1 MKKMFKAGICIA
13 AAVMVISGCG
23 KSTDTKETTT
33 AAQTTTKSAA
43 ELTDEASITLGQYKD
58 LELTR
63 VKAAV
68 TDEEMDEQLNY
79 IMSKYP
85 NPKAE
90 EVTGRPAQEGDTAVI
105 DYVGTKDGVAFE
117 GGTADGYE
125 LVLGSHSFI
134 DGFEEGVVGME
145 IGEEKEINLT
155 FPSPYERNP
164 DLAGK
169 PVVFK
174 VKLNG
179 LKIAEETV
187 LDDALAKRAMGDE
200 SATLETMKSQL
211 YGNIMQQ
218 KERDAFYE
226 AGNQALQQIIENS
239 EITCDPDA
247 VEAMYQDLTNTY
259 TSYASQYGMDLE
271 SFLGLFLGTDLE
283 GLKGNAENLVKQQM
297 VLDELI
303 KVENIT
309 ATDEQKEN
317 LAQINNFASA
327 DLLVQTYGEES
338 SDRLFSMEAAYHF
351 LIDNSNVTMVDAAD
365 AAQTGGNAETADGE
379 DESSSQEE
387 SGEAGESA
395 AEEDTEA
402 AETAAK

>member
-1 MKKMFKAGICIA
+1 M
-13 AAVMVISGCG
+13 ISGCG

-33 AAQTTTKSAA
+33 AAQTTTKSA
-43 ELTDEASITLGQYKD
+43 EKLTDEASITLGQYKD

-79 IMSKYP
+79 IMSMYP
-85 NPKAE
+85 NPNAE

-117 GGTADGYE
+117 GGTANGYE
-125 LVLGSHSFI
+125 LLLGSNSFI
-134 DGFEEGVVGME
+134 DGFEEGVIGME
-145 IGEEKEINLT
+145 IGEEKDLNLT

-226 AGNQALQQIIENS
+226 AGNQALQQIIDNS

-259 TSYASQYGMDLE
+259 TSYASQYGMDLD
-271 SFLGLFLGTDLE
+271 SFLSLFLGTDLE

-317 LAQINNFASA
+317 LAQINNFATA

-365 AAQTGGNAETADGE
+365 AAETGGNAE
-379 DESSSQEE
+379 
-387 SGEAGESA
+387 
-395 AEEDTEA
+395 AE
-402 AETAAK
+402 ETAAK